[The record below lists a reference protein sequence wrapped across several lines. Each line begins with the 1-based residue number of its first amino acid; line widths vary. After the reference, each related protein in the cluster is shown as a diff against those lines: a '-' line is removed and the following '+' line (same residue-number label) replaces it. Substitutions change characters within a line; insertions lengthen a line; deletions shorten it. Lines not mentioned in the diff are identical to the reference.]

1 MVIIKEVPIKLAFP
15 SHKIITVYWQHTVK
29 MLSDPRDQPGIG
41 DSLIKLFL
49 AGNSSGIS
57 GFPEVFRSWSGK
69 NFPSAEEFPT
79 RKSFIS
85 YRLVTGITH

>member
-1 MVIIKEVPIKLAFP
+1 MVIIKEVAGFP
-15 SHKIITVYWQHTVK
+15 FQYYDRALGQHTVK
-29 MLSDPRDQPGIG
+29 NGDECPPSLPGIG

-49 AGNSSGIS
+49 SGNSSGIS
-57 GFPEVFRSWSGK
+57 GFPEIFRSWSGK